1 MRYLLLLT
9 LWIISAIVTIILLHN
24 IDQIVHGD
32 LYNFGLQFSNDWA
45 EPYWIYLRL
54 NYIILGFPIAL
65 SILSIAI
72 LMIPKKQNIRQAI
85 MEQQSELQYRQ
96 QSIINPTP
104 MKHQT
109 SPTLAPSSETQSQ
122 MLPKNQSK
130 SASVLP
136 NLFFEEGQ
144 KPQTKQHKS
153 VFETCPQLKPKP
165 KESLKNLTNYEN
177 SINKEIQ
184 IKVTEPE
191 KKVHSEIMS
200 CPKCC
205 KTFSKPLCM
214 LDFGN
219 GKTILVNLCPYCNYV
234 LSSIEHN
241 GSVESKIFKPQT

>member
-72 LMIPKKQNIRQAI
+72 LMITKKQNVRQEI
-85 MEQQSELQYRQ
+85 IEQQPELKYKQ
-96 QSIINPTP
+96 QSTIDPTP

-109 SPTLAPSSETQSQ
+109 RLTLAPSSGIKSQ
-122 MLPKNQSK
+122 IISKYQSK
-130 SASVLP
+130 SASTRS
-136 NLFFEEGQ
+136 NLSFEEGR
-144 KPQTKQHKS
+144 KTEKQQCKS
-153 VFETCPQLKPKP
+153 VFETDPQIKPMLKG
-165 KESLKNLTNYEN
+165 SLKNLINHEN

-184 IKVTEPE
+184 TKVTEPE
-191 KKVHSEIMS
+191 EKVHSKIMS

-234 LSSIEHN
+234 LGSVEHIE
-241 GSVESKIFKPQT
+241 SVESKIFKPKT